1 MKILVIDGQGGR
13 IGCLFIETIKK
24 KASNIHITAVGS
36 NSIATAS
43 MLKAGADE
51 GATGENPVIFNSKN
65 TDFIMGPI
73 GIIIANS
80 LLGEITP
87 RMAEAISSSHAKK
100 ILIPI
105 KITTVTKKAKSI
117 IIIPDKY
124 LALTI
129 SFRLTGKLIA

>member
-105 KITTVTKKAKSI
+105 NRCNHTIVGIQALSLQEFV
-117 IIIPDKY
+117 D
-124 LALTI
+124 LAVKEILC
-129 SFRLTGKLIA
+129 SELS